1 MTDISQG
8 SDNTLPPAPP
18 PVTEEDIKA
27 AMALAPTL
35 DPSIAESIYA
45 GNTAIIA
52 AIKLGANT
60 DDDIAERL
68 INMGLTTG
76 FPPGIQQIIDQQLN
90 EMNAQRDAEN
100 SRLLAAGGAVLAAG
114 FEPSGER
121 WSVDVP
127 GQVSGSSEWSNSDYW
142 RNLGFSDEL
151 AGQMAQAANENAY
164 YGQQYEKGVAEYQK
178 MKEDAEKI
186 LQEAGLD
193 PNDKKALQEKREE
206 LEKIPEN
213 ERTEEQNRL
222 LQALNDQN
230 AATLALA
237 NYEKEQAARNEQL
250 SLMERMKKDE
260 AFRKEIEEEAKRKTE
275 EARAEALK
283 ANPNMTPEELDKVK
297 VSVNDVLLQRARDR
311 VKDNANA
318 MEHAETAERKNDIAA
333 DTDRNKLDAAKI
345 ATSAQQADL
354 NAARLDEQSVGRN
367 QDAKIVSA
375 ANKPQAADEFSDD
388 AAPAAVAQAPAAPRL
403 TINALPLA
411 AAGLDK
417 LGAAPELVANDTAPA
432 TPERKPEAPRAA
444 QTSAPGSMGV

>member
-8 SDNTLPPAPP
+8 SENTLPPAPP

-35 DPSIAESIYA
+35 DPSIAESIYT

-100 SRLLAAGGAVLAAG
+100 SRLFAAGGAVLAAG
-114 FEPSGER
+114 FEPVGER

-260 AFRKEIEEEAKRKTE
+260 AFRKEIEEEAKRTGQ
-275 EARAEALK
+275 
-283 ANPNMTPEELDKVK
+283 TVD
-297 VSVNDVLLQRARDR
+297 DVLLQRARDR

-318 MEHAETAERKNDIAA
+318 MEHAATAEQKNDIAA
-333 DTDRNKLDAAKI
+333 DTTATTKDALKI
-345 ATSAQQADL
+345 ASDPQLKDL
-354 NAARLDEQSVGRN
+354 RLANSDEKSVR
-367 QDAKIVSA
+367 DSEHAKIVSA
-375 ANKPQAADEFSDD
+375 ANKPQAADGFSDD